1 MMQRVFL
8 IASVQVSLSELVPVG
23 QKGCTRCKMEFF
35 VWVAG
40 VCLGHTLTF
49 NADETRL

>member
-1 MMQRVFL
+1 MMQRIFL
-8 IASVQVSLSELVPVG
+8 TASVQVSLSEMVPVG
-23 QKGCTRCKMEFF
+23 QKGCTKIKEFF

-49 NADETRL
+49 NADETRF